1 MTDVHHMLKSS
12 PVKRQD
18 KRIESINASTD
29 TPLWLL
35 QTDETRPLYLSF
47 FLSVTVHIIL
57 FAIMAATRIFHPF
70 AGTSQEFDLVWFTP
84 TPTGAPMVSPTAKS
98 SSLKPEK
105 LRTPQTAPPAKRS
118 APAIKQVTKEAQPP
132 APAKTETAPANNPPQ
147 PPPAAA
153 QVLTSKEM
161 PIEEPSEMVLS
172 RFDGKVVE
180 VVDRKGDI
188 PAFTV
193 MSSVMKKSLEARAVV
208 NTVRETDRKAP
219 KHGEIRQK
227 AKPSEGT
234 LVAALP
240 KEGSAENRGEA
251 KAIKPVPTNQPSQ
264 DRSGTSEKPVTPT
277 ASATT
282 ATVASNDP
290 SSYPTVNRSIN
301 SFAAALGALSATG
314 SNHSK
319 NIPAQQGQGNGSA
332 AAGKDS
338 TLQQNG
344 TAAAGK
350 GSTLQQNGTTAAGKG
365 STLQN
370 HSDVATPSTPVTA
383 EKPASVAQAQP
394 PQPPSPPQLIL
405 HPPVTGDLK
414 LIITGDV
421 GVKVDVFFRSY
432 AKSRRSKPWTRW
444 DAQNR
449 RSVLPK
455 VLRTG
460 KNVHEAVVEITEEG
474 IYTIVVQPDNGKQGT
489 AELVLKV
496 YETRPGATTKK
507 LGSRKID
514 GKFEVARI
522 LMPDGIL
529 WDDDKY
535 FTGDMEDSDSVTKF
549 HTGTGLMWREYK

>member
-1 MTDVHHMLKSS
+1 MKDISA
-12 PVKRQD
+12 
-18 KRIESINASTD
+18 ESRREPEISATGSGSD
-29 TPLWLL
+29 APLWLL
-35 QTDETRPLYLSF
+35 QTDETHSLYLSL

-57 FAIMAATRIFHPF
+57 FAVMAATRIFHPF
-70 AGTSQEFDLVWFTP
+70 AGASQEFDLVWFSP
-84 TPTGAPMVSPTAKS
+84 TPTAAPMVSPSTKPTS
-98 SSLKPEK
+98 SKPEK
-105 LRTPQTAPPAKRS
+105 LRTAQKTPTAKRS
-118 APAIKQVTKEAQPP
+118 APAITQVKKVAQPP
-132 APAKTETAPANNPPQ
+132 ATAKTETAPAHNPPQ

-153 QVLTSKEM
+153 QVQIAKEV

-172 RFDGKVVE
+172 RYNGKVVE

-193 MSSVMKKSLEARAVV
+193 MSSVMKKSLEARSVV
-208 NTVRETDRKAP
+208 KTIRETERKKP
-219 KHGEIRQK
+219 KRGEAKQK
-227 AKPSEGT
+227 AKLSEGT

-240 KEGSAENRGEA
+240 KVGSADNRG
-251 KAIKPVPTNQPSQ
+251 KTIAIKPVSTSQSSQ

-282 ATVASNDP
+282 PTVAPNEP

-301 SFAAALGALSATG
+301 SFAAALGALSASG
-314 SNHSK
+314 SNQSG
-319 NIPAQQGQGNGSA
+319 NAPAQQGRGNGSK

-344 TAAAGK
+344 SAAAGR
-350 GSTLQQNGTTAAGKG
+350 GSTLQH
-365 STLQN
+365 S
-370 HSDVATPSTPVTA
+370 SDVATPSTPVTA
-383 EKPASVAQAQP
+383 EKPASVAETQP
-394 PQPPSPPQLIL
+394 PPPPQLIL

-414 LIITGDV
+414 LVITGDV
-421 GVKVDVFFRSY
+421 NVKVDVFFRSY

-444 DAQNR
+444 EAEKR
-449 RSVLPK
+449 RSILPK
-455 VLRTG
+455 VIRTG

-474 IYTIVVQPDNGKQGT
+474 IYTIVVRPDNGKQGT
-489 AELVLKV
+489 SELVLKIH
-496 YETRPGATTKK
+496 ESRPGATTKK

-535 FTGDMEDSDSVTKF
+535 FSGDMEDSDSITKF